1 MNDASILISDDKA
14 SAIYRISFNATV
26 EPFQVSSPF
35 LNAFLPIV
43 SVLILIGMAVSVFGT
58 ILWSQRNGLK
68 SLELFK

>member
-1 MNDASILISDDKA
+1 
-14 SAIYRISFNATV
+14 
-26 EPFQVSSPF
+26 
-35 LNAFLPIV
+35 LPIV